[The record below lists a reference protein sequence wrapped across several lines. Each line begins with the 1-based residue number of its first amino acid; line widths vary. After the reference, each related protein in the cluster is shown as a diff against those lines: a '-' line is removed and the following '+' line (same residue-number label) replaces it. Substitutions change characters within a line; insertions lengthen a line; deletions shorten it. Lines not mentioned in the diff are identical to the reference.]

1 MSVTEEAPKATTTNR
16 DVARLAKG
24 NSGGSGSSCAQ
35 RVAHLRALMIE
46 RVSDEDLARIV
57 DKLVE
62 LAAEGNLSAI
72 RLVLK
77 HVFGKSAEANALKP
91 AAAEPATAEPA
102 TAATRRLTPG
112 GDTLLTEIGAHIRD
126 QVFEERAIAAVTKRE
141 ITARS
146 ATIHAPRVAATE
158 TLRLIDPTLVD
169 PAQPD
174 RRAAQQRRP

>member
-1 MSVTEEAPKATTTNR
+1 MSVTEEAPKATPEGRLSNAAGPG
-16 DVARLAKG
+16 DPCAR
-24 NSGGSGSSCAQ
+24 
-35 RVAHLRALMIE
+35 RVAHLRALMVE

-77 HVFGKSAEANALKP
+77 HVFGKPAEANAVKP
-91 AAAEPATAEPA
+91 AVAAAEAAPAGPV
-102 TAATRRLTPG
+102 TAATRRPPPM
-112 GDTLLTEIGAHIRD
+112 GDTLLTQIGARIRD
-126 QVFEERAIAAVTKRE
+126 QVFEERALAAVTKRE

-169 PAQPD
+169 PAQAD
-174 RRAAQQRRP
+174 RRPTHRR